1 MQHSNIPQ
9 IKLPTTDY
17 SKMRHMNHM
26 RLVGV
31 FRSAVLAPERWGH
44 FSSRPAA
51 EHDSYRVR
59 HEADCISITLLHT
72 GEAVFRCVFLPAQD
86 EY

>member
-1 MQHSNIPQ
+1 
-9 IKLPTTDY
+9 
-17 SKMRHMNHM
+17 MRHMNHM

-31 FRSAVLAPERWGH
+31 FRSAVLAPDRWRH

-59 HEADCISITLLHT
+59 HEADCISITLMHT

-86 EY
+86 DY